1 MHLAFGVYISFS
13 FSFTAGGQDNKT
25 ILDQL
30 CGSGMRLTSCHD
42 GKDEEMLKLSEKR
55 LNGRFLFP

>member
-13 FSFTAGGQDNKT
+13 FSFIAGGQDNKT

-30 CGSGMRLTSCHD
+30 CGPGMRLTSYHD

-55 LNGRFLFP
+55 LNGRFLLP